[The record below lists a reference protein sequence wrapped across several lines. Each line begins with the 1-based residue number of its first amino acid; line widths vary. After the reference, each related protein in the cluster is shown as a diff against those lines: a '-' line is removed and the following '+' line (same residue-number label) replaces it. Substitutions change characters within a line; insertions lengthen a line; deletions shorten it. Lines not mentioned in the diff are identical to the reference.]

1 MCHTETTEIIG
12 LGAANGESKLSE
24 KSSLALGSEKPFV
37 KNKKKAKNLLEK
49 TCWQNDPT
57 ASTAGLAGNN
67 DWYKGILVRTEGR
80 LENQTS
86 VSEKYFK
93 TTSGL

>member
-1 MCHTETTEIIG
+1 M
-12 LGAANGESKLSE
+12 
-24 KSSLALGSEKPFV
+24 V
-37 KNKKKAKNLLEK
+37 KVNFQKKFTCPGFWKAFCKKKKQKKAKNLLEK

-67 DWYKGILVRTEGR
+67 DRYKGILVRTEGR